1 MNLLSMRNVYRK
13 RGRLILIVTLLGVSL
28 MFVASMTSLSANAQ
42 QELATIHQLVGSTIT
57 IKYPS
62 NDSAT
67 PITTI
72 GSSGEGNQPMA
83 GNTPTPIPNSVVN
96 MVKRVPGVVSTQES
110 LMRGDSGDSLQG
122 ATISSPSGQSFHA
135 PLSVY
140 GIASDS
146 TSFTLISG
154 VTPTFVSGRR
164 FQSSDAT
171 ANVAQVSQTVAQAN
185 QLSVGSSFTIKGTTF
200 TVIGLYTTSN
210 QLANS
215 SLVIPLTPMQRL
227 FQVNGVDS
235 ITATAAS
242 YDQVEPVAARLR
254 QTLGP
259 QFDVTTQ
266 TAKYS
271 QVFRA
276 LQVAQESIQVALVIA
291 IVVAVLVTICAV
303 LQLVREQTSE
313 IAILKAL
320 GTSHLQVLW
329 QFWIEILTFS
339 ITAAALAILLLVT
352 LGPFLAQRFDIDAAS
367 LVQKQTGQAA
377 GGLFLSVGNVS
388 ASTVSNPLSNVHLA
402 AATLDPQ
409 TLLMIVGL
417 GMGLA
422 LLTGLIPTWYV
433 STLKP
438 TQILREAN

>member
-1 MNLLSMRNVYRK
+1 MNLQSMRNVYRK

-28 MFVASMTSLSANAQ
+28 MFVASMTSLSANSQ

-62 NDSAT
+62 SDSAM
-67 PITTI
+67 PGTTI
-72 GSSGEGNQPMA
+72 GSSGSGNQPMM
-83 GNTPTPIPNSVVN
+83 GNTPTPVPNSVIN
-96 MVKRVPGVVSTQES
+96 TVKKISGVVSTQES
-110 LMRGDSGDSLQG
+110 LMRSDSGDSLQG
-122 ATISSPSGQSFHA
+122 ALISSPSGQSFHA

-164 FQSSDAT
+164 FQASDAT
-171 ANVAQVSQTVAQAN
+171 ADVALVSQTVAQDN
-185 QLSVGSSFTIKGTTF
+185 QLNVGSTFTIKGTTF

-215 SLVIPLTPMQRL
+215 SLVIPLITMQKL

-242 YDQVEPVAARLR
+242 YDQVETVAARLR
-254 QTLGP
+254 QKLGS
-259 QFDVTTQ
+259 QFDITTQ

-271 QVFRA
+271 QVFHA
-276 LQVAQESIQVALVIA
+276 LQVAQENIQVALVIA
-291 IVVAVLVTICAV
+291 IVVAVLVTIFAV

-339 ITAAALAILLLVT
+339 ITAATLAIILLAM

-367 LVQKQTGQAA
+367 LVQNQTGQAA
-377 GGLFLSVGNVS
+377 GGLFLSVGGVS

-422 LLTGLIPTWYV
+422 LLTSLIPIWYV

-438 TQILREAN
+438 AQILREAN